1 MTRIRRN
8 TAFAVMEGKSRVR
21 PIALHQE
28 TALQIIL
35 ERIAVIDPGILDEL
49 IAVTVAVKVAEK
61 LKQIVR
67 GILEERFGP
76 VPLEVER
83 KLKGVRDP
91 DQLSQLMTEAVIC
104 PNIESFCQNCGD

>member
-1 MTRIRRN
+1 MTRIHRN

-35 ERIAVIDPGILDEL
+35 ERVAVIDPGILDEL

-61 LKQIVR
+61 LKKNI
-67 GILEERFGP
+67 
-76 VPLEVER
+76 
-83 KLKGVRDP
+83 KLK
-91 DQLSQLMTEAVIC
+91 QKI
-104 PNIESFCQNCGD
+104 F